1 MLSVGRARGWP
12 AAVALAGL
20 LGVVPF
26 LGGCGEQKP
35 KEENIRDVVEAQ
47 QRARRVK
54 AQADLQAIST
64 ALQAYYAENGRFPD
78 RLDALPFVQDQRID
92 ASLYAYDP
100 ASGQV
105 GLREP

>member
-12 AAVALAGL
+12 AAVALAGF
-20 LGVVPF
+20 LGAIPI

-35 KEENIRDVVEAQ
+35 KQENINEVVQAQ

-54 AQADLQAIST
+54 AQADLQAISA
-64 ALQAYYAENGRFPD
+64 ALQAYYAEQGRFPD
-78 RLDALPFVQDQRID
+78 RLDALPLVQDQRID
-92 ASLYAYDP
+92 ASLYAYDQ

-105 GLREP
+105 SLREP

>member
-1 MLSVGRARGWP
+1 MLSVGRARGRLS
-12 AAVALAGL
+12 AVALAGL
-20 LGVVPF
+20 LGVLPS

-54 AQADLQAIST
+54 AQADLQAIQT
-64 ALQAYYAENGRFPD
+64 ALQAYYAEQGRFPD
-78 RLDALPFVQDQRID
+78 RLDALPLVQDQRID
-92 ASLYAYDP
+92 TSLYAYDP

-105 GLREP
+105 SLRDP

>member
-1 MLSVGRARGWP
+1 MLSVGRARSWP

-20 LGVVPF
+20 LGAGPIVV
-26 LGGCGEQKP
+26 GCGEQKA
-35 KEENIRDVVEAQ
+35 KQENIDEVVQAQ

-54 AQADLQAIST
+54 AQADVQAIST
-64 ALQAYYAENGRFPD
+64 ALQAYSVEHGRFPD
-78 RLDALPFVQDQRID
+78 SLDALPFIQEQRID

-105 GLREP
+105 SLREP